1 MYLTFVY
8 DILYF
13 CGIYGVSGNIKRHVR
28 KKPQQFLEGGGGS
41 EGSSHWWILKPEPEK
56 YGPKPN

>member
-13 CGIYGVSGNIKRHVR
+13 CGIYVVSGKIKRHVR
-28 KKPQQFLEGGGGS
+28 KKPEKYLEGGGYS
-41 EGSSHWWILKPEPEK
+41 EGPRHCMVDSFVFLVE
-56 YGPKPN
+56 